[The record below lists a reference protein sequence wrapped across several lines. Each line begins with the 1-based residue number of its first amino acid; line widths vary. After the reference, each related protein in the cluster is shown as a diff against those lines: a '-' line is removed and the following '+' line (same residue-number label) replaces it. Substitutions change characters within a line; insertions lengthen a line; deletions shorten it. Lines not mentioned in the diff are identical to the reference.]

1 MVSVMRD
8 YRHGQHP
15 QRPAATV
22 KEPPK
27 RKAEAAV
34 PPKVRQPIPWRL
46 YGRVLVGGVGLS
58 ALAWGSWMGW
68 NWVREPQLMPIS
80 ILTITG
86 TSAKIPLPTVNAALK
101 PYVAQGFLWVNPDQ
115 VRHTLDALPW
125 VADAEVRRVWPD
137 RLQVDIKPY
146 VPVARWLGGTG
157 QMVDAQGQVFSVPPS
172 QVSGDLPNLEGP
184 ADSGARLIAQMAR
197 FNQILTPL
205 GIKVLD
211 LQEDQRGGWRCIL
224 SNKVRL
230 LLGSENILP
239 ALTRWVAIAP
249 QVKEYLVPGATMD
262 LRYTNGF
269 AVAMPTVA
277 TVSSPLTDQ

>member
-15 QRPAATV
+15 QRPAATL
-22 KEPPK
+22 KAPPK
-27 RKAEAAV
+27 RKAAA
-34 PPKVRQPIPWRL
+34 PPKVRPPIPWRL

-58 ALAWGSWMGW
+58 ALAWGGWLGW

-80 ILTITG
+80 TLTTTG
-86 TSAKIPLPTVNAALK
+86 TSARIPLPMVNAALK
-101 PYVAQGFLWVNPDQ
+101 PYVAQGFLWVNPKQ
-115 VRHTLDALPW
+115 VRHTLDTLPW
-125 VADAEVRRVWPD
+125 VANAEVRRVWPD
-137 RLQVDIKPY
+137 RLQIDIKPE
-146 VPVARWLGGTG
+146 VPVARWLGGAG
-157 QMVDAQGQVFSVPPS
+157 QMVNAQGQVFSVPPG
-172 QVSGDLPNLEGP
+172 QVPGNLANLEGP
-184 ADSGARLIAQMAR
+184 ADSGARLIAQMAK

-205 GIKVLD
+205 GVKVLD
-211 LQEDQRGGWRCIL
+211 LQENQRGGWRCIL

-239 ALTRWVAIAP
+239 ALTRWVAIVS

-269 AVAMPTVA
+269 AVAMPTAA
-277 TVSSPLTDQ
+277 TVSSQ